1 MLNEDQIRNIVQ
13 ELCTGLAVIFPEAQF
28 DIILY
33 GSYAR
38 GEGVEGSDIDVLL
51 LADVPREIISQHSW
65 EIGDVAAELLL
76 DHGVVISPIVE
87 NREYFNINADVLP
100 FYRNI
105 RQEGV
110 RISA

>member
-1 MLNEDQIRNIVQ
+1 M
-13 ELCTGLAVIFPEAQF
+13 
-28 DIILY
+28 
-33 GSYAR
+33 
-38 GEGVEGSDIDVLL
+38 
-51 LADVPREIISQHSW
+51 DVPREIILQHSW

-76 DHGVVISPIVE
+76 DHGVVVSPIVE
-87 NREYFNINADVLP
+87 NRDYYDINADVLP